1 MLEECCLAH
10 TPLVSTYVPYM
21 VPTELGGVYRLKLN
35 KNYTM
40 GASHIGYLYSFPI

>member
-35 KNYTM
+35 KKLY
-40 GASHIGYLYSFPI
+40 ALHIGYLYSFPI